1 MLSYSAD
8 TLIATETDK
17 SGRNIE
23 IYHANDLILSEV
35 YPFFLVQA
43 ANLMDSGFAWKTKFW
58 DEAVSSAIY
67 AKHNNQIIGHIV
79 YQHLEKERSL
89 WIVLSSVDP
98 EQRGKGIYSILH
110 NYYEARAREL
120 HCLSLSSS
128 IHKNN
133 KVRLKSAAAVGLH
146 PAFHMMIKK
155 LV

>member
-8 TLIATETDK
+8 TLLAVETDK
-17 SGRNIE
+17 EGREIE
-23 IYHANDLILSEV
+23 IYHASDLILSEV
-35 YPFFLVQA
+35 YPFFLIQA

-58 DEAVSSAIY
+58 DEDVSAAIY
-67 AKHNNQIIGHIV
+67 AKYNNNIIGHIV

-98 EQRGKGIYSILH
+98 DQRGKGIYSILH
-110 NYYEARAREL
+110 NYYETKARSL

-128 IHKNN
+128 VHKNN
-133 KVRLKSAAAVGLH
+133 KVRLKSAAAVGLR
-146 PAFHMMIKK
+146 PAFHSMIKK

>member
-8 TLIATETDK
+8 ALIATETDK
-17 SGRNIE
+17 SGRSIE
-23 IYHANDLILSEV
+23 IYHANELILSEV

-43 ANLMDSGFAWKTKFW
+43 ANLMDYGFAWKTKFW

-133 KVRLKSAAAVGLH
+133 KVRLKSAAAVGLQ